1 MNEKSGVTLFLIGG
15 NLILIVA
22 ISYLSISKLLHY
34 SPSTS
39 LSYAV
44 SYFNFIYK
52 TLTSSFDSNIFEG
65 KVSGM
70 DNKVS
75 SCVNKVVSK
84 LQLLTQ
90 LIQTKPTPYD
100 TQ

>member
-1 MNEKSGVTLFLIGG
+1 MNEKSVVTLFLIGG

-44 SYFNFIYK
+44 SSFTCMYK
-52 TLTSSFDSNIFEG
+52 PLILSFDSNISVS

-70 DNKVS
+70 NNKVS
-75 SCVNKVVSK
+75 AYVNKLVLK
-84 LQLLTQ
+84 LKLST
-90 LIQTKPTPYD
+90 
-100 TQ
+100 